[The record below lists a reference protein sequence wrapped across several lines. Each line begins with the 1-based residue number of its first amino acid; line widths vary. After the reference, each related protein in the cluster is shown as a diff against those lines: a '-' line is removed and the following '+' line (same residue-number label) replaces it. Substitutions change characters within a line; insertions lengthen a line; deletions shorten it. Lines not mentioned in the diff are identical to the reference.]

1 MTLKGRFVFGALA
14 GALMT
19 LGGLVPA
26 GRTARPA
33 LRRVEPEAELV
44 QQSQALA
51 TRIAAEYREMPGLC
65 LTIPQA
71 ARLFGVSAQTAG
83 ELLGDL
89 ERDGVLRQSPDGRY
103 RYADI

>member
-26 GRTARPA
+26 GRARPA
-33 LRRVEPEAELV
+33 LRRVEPETELV
-44 QQSQALA
+44 QQSQALT

-89 ERDGVLRQSPDGRY
+89 ERGGVLRQSPDGRY
-103 RYADI
+103 RYANT